1 MQIVVTTHDQK
12 RERNGKCL
20 KKKSKKIFEKIS
32 SSGRFRGGMHGDL
45 LKIDSIATKLSLS
58 QNIGCITKT

>member
-1 MQIVVTTHDQK
+1 MQTVVTTHDQK

-20 KKKSKKIFEKIS
+20 KKKNLKKFSKKYPLL
-32 SSGRFRGGMHGDL
+32 GDLGMHGDL

-58 QNIGCITKT
+58 QNICCITKT

>member
-1 MQIVVTTHDQK
+1 MVTTHDRK
-12 RERNGKCL
+12 RKRNGKCL
-20 KKKSKKIFEKIS
+20 KKNLKILEKIS
-32 SSGRFRGGMHGDL
+32 PSGRFRSGMHGDL